1 MFDIVNIPSD
11 PDGSFY
17 QGKVYVA
24 IKDAVFE
31 PSSALRYAC
40 EHVMVLRAN
49 GSINK
54 AIHYNQADGGPEHRV
69 RNGSVKVAN
78 ICIFCETQCDM

>member
-1 MFDIVNIPSD
+1 MVDNPNYAGDHDFHRFKVTPSVFDIVDIPSD

-49 GSINK
+49 GNINK
-54 AIHYNQADGGPEHRV
+54 A
-69 RNGSVKVAN
+69 
-78 ICIFCETQCDM
+78 